1 MTKQTQ
7 KTGDSSV
14 NVQAENITIEQKG
27 LTYTEVKDIALD
39 VFRANFYHLVGVAE
53 ETVKKRAEEIT
64 DKFINELKQRNP
76 NGLKQ
81 AEDPDFQ
88 YSLFSIQKD
97 YAKTGDQELGNLL
110 VDILVER
117 SKEEQRNILQIVL
130 NESLKVAPKLTK
142 DQLST
147 LSIIFILKYTK
158 FLKMTSLNSLKVYV
172 ETQLA
177 PFVHELTESETCYQ
191 HLSFAGCGTIS
202 IGSIKVGKIFREH
215 YPGIFN
221 KGFPK
226 EEVENHKFEFE
237 SSVQAFVPCLH
248 DNDLL
253 QINAMNEDA
262 IKIGPQFTLVGENDK
277 NKLISLLKDK
287 AMSENEI
294 ENYLKT
300 NFNPMDNLLKIW
312 NKTSMKN
319 MSLSSVGIAIGHAN
333 ARRVTGDNSPL
344 NIWIK

>member
-7 KTGDSSV
+7 KTGDNSI

-27 LTYTEVKDIALD
+27 LTYAEVKDIALD
-39 VFRANFYHLVGVAE
+39 VFKANFYHLVGVAE

-64 DKFINELKQRNP
+64 EQFINELKQRNP
-76 NGLKQ
+76 DGLKQ

-117 SKEEQRNILQIVL
+117 SKEKQRNILQIVL

-142 DQLST
+142 DQLSA
-147 LSIIFILKYTK
+147 LSIIFILKYTR
-158 FLKMTSLNSLKVYV
+158 FLGMNSLDGLKFYV
-172 ETQLA
+172 ENRLS
-177 PFVHELTESETCYQ
+177 PFIHELTESETCYQ
-191 HLSFAGCGTIS
+191 HLSFAGCGAIS
-202 IGSIKVGKIFREH
+202 IGSVKIGKIFREH
-215 YPGIFN
+215 YPGIFS
-221 KGFPK
+221 KGFSK
-226 EEVENHKFEFE
+226 EEIEKQKFEFE
-237 SSVQAFVPCLH
+237 SSVKAFVPCLH
-248 DNDLL
+248 ANDLS
-253 QINAMNEDA
+253 QVNAMDEDA
-262 IKIGPQFTLVGENDK
+262 IRNGAQFSLVGENGK
-277 NKLISLLKDK
+277 NKLVSLLKDK

-294 ENYLKT
+294 EDYLKT
-300 NFNPMDNLLKIW
+300 NFKPMDNLLKIW

-333 ARRVTGDNSPL
+333 SRRVTGDNSHL
-344 NIWIK
+344 SIWIK